1 MLIWLSA
8 LDLGRSTDMQRDRT
22 RALEL
27 LDAARAG
34 DLARL
39 RALLPPCGDSA
50 EDGLADAPDRV
61 TPLMAAAAGGHV
73 AIVEFLLQ
81 CGADAARRDARGR
94 SAAYHARAAGHPH
107 LAERLDG
114 IVDQEKTIW

>member
-1 MLIWLSA
+1 MECN
-8 LDLGRSTDMQRDRT
+8 RT

-34 DLARL
+34 DLARV
-39 RALLPPCGDSA
+39 RTLLPPCGDPA
-50 EDGLADAPDRV
+50 ADGVPDAPDGM
-61 TPLMAAAAGGHV
+61 TPLMEAAAGGHEAV
-73 AIVEFLLQ
+73 VELLLR

-94 SAAYHARAAGHPH
+94 SAAWHARAAGHLL

-114 IVDQEKTIW
+114 VVDKEKTIW